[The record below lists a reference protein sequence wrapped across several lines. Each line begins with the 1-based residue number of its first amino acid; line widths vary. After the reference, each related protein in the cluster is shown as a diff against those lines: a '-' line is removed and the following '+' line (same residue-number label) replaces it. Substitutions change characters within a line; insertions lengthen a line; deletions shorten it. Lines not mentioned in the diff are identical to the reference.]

1 MGGLIIA
8 CIALA
13 VVCLF
18 LLAQKVLLNHRIRKL
33 AEQVDGFNSGTA
45 EMLDVALAE
54 DRLAQLHNGIAAPQ
68 LSLTKIS
75 FSVHIYA
82 IQINEITATI
92 FLHGEA

>member
-45 EMLDVALAE
+45 QMLDVALE
-54 DRLAQLHNGIAAPQ
+54 
-68 LSLTKIS
+68 
-75 FSVHIYA
+75 
-82 IQINEITATI
+82 
-92 FLHGEA
+92 

>member
-45 EMLDVALAE
+45 QMLDVALEE
-54 DRLAQLHNGIAAPQ
+54 DRLAQLHNGIAD
-68 LSLTKIS
+68 
-75 FSVHIYA
+75 
-82 IQINEITATI
+82 
-92 FLHGEA
+92 